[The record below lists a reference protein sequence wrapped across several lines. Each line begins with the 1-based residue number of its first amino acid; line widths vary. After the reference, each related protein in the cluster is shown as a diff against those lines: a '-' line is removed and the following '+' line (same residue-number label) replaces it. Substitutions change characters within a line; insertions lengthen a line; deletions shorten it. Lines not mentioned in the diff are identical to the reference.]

1 MLELTNYSAYEFLR
15 PLVQGWL
22 GKIRCALESPARK
35 KWKEVADECLMLYSK
50 SAAAMWDPA
59 YSKKFW
65 SNVKAPKFRIT
76 INKAFEYV
84 AIFGPNLIWDCP
96 HRAVNPKR
104 RQDYPQ
110 ELFQLM
116 PNGQQLYEM
125 LGQQDAQEL
134 AVSKAIAAVM
144 QPWLNYTARET
155 PGGGLVGHS
164 LHAVTDSLIKGRG
177 VLWSE
182 TYQFPASGRN
192 LVGSFHDDPESL
204 IVDPDF
210 KTLHKARVI
219 YRERCW
225 PHWQVER
232 HFGLPPGS
240 LKGKATLESAYSYG
254 EYHGND
260 DHGNPDRAAGKTNDL
275 VKFYEVYSKCGVG
288 AMLTNMEEG
297 IKQHLHK
304 VTGDYVYLAICDKV
318 PWPLNCPSEVL
329 LKGATDA
336 EVRKRFEWP
345 TPFWTDDRW
354 PMEVLDH
361 YIDPDGP
368 YPVPPLAPAMGELK
382 LLNFLVPWTIQHAHR
397 ASKTFWAVAGAQVD
411 HYKKYLDDIEDMG
424 IVPTPSGVQD
434 VRQAIMQFEQKQT
447 TEDSWRVIE
456 MLSTL
461 VDKRT
466 GLTEQAYGRNEDGT
480 QNRTAQETAAK
491 QRAVGVRSEHMQK
504 QTKDWQS
511 RVESQEAFLSRM
523 FVTGEDVQP
532 VLGSMGRYLWEQYV
546 MSNNVE
552 LVARGMEYEVGAASI
567 RRPDRERDI
576 ANYQQAIGIF
586 APVVQT
592 YGESSGN
599 YEPFNY
605 LMKKWAEF
613 HDADLDGAMIPGPTE
628 EQQAQQ
634 QQQQQLANEQIMAEV
649 EAKKAEAAL
658 KMAQA
663 ATAGNEQAAAQQELQ
678 LDAAKT
684 QMELQAKEREGAMK
698 MAETQAKVQA
708 TQQQT
713 AIKLQGE
720 KFKSVMELQKHR
732 QQLLMDEERHDQEL
746 RQSQQQSELQLKQ
759 SKQQGQ
765 QQLQLN
771 KQMANAKAKAAAKK
785 PTPAKK

>member
-1 MLELTNYSAYEFLR
+1 MLEMSNYSAYEFLR

-96 HRAVNPKR
+96 HRTVNPKR

-318 PWPLNCPSEVL
+318 PWPLNCPSDVL

-345 TPFWTDDRW
+345 TP
-354 PMEVLDH
+354 VLDRRSLA
-361 YIDPDGP
+361 DGSARSLHRP
-368 YPVPPLAPAMGELK
+368 GWPVSGPAAGSGDGRAEAAQLPGPVDDSARAPGEQN
-382 LLNFLVPWTIQHAHR
+382 LLGCRRR
-397 ASKTFWAVAGAQVD
+397 ASRSLQEIPRRHRGYGD
-411 HYKKYLDDIEDMG
+411 R
-424 IVPTPSGVQD
+424 PTPSGVQD

-523 FVTGEDVQP
+523 FVTGKTCSRARLD
-532 VLGSMGRYLWEQYV
+532 GRYLWEQYV
-546 MSNNVE
+546 MSNDVE
-552 LVARGMEYEVGAASI
+552 IVARGMEYEVGAASI

-576 ANYQQAIGIF
+576 ANYQQAIGI
-586 APVVQT
+586 
-592 YGESSGN
+592 
-599 YEPFNY
+599 
-605 LMKKWAEF
+605 
-613 HDADLDGAMIPGPTE
+613 
-628 EQQAQQ
+628 
-634 QQQQQLANEQIMAEV
+634 
-649 EAKKAEAAL
+649 
-658 KMAQA
+658 
-663 ATAGNEQAAAQQELQ
+663 
-678 LDAAKT
+678 
-684 QMELQAKEREGAMK
+684 
-698 MAETQAKVQA
+698 
-708 TQQQT
+708 
-713 AIKLQGE
+713 
-720 KFKSVMELQKHR
+720 
-732 QQLLMDEERHDQEL
+732 LLL
-746 RQSQQQSELQLKQ
+746 WC
-759 SKQQGQ
+759 
-765 QQLQLN
+765 
-771 KQMANAKAKAAAKK
+771 K
-785 PTPAKK
+785 PTASRAGTTNRSTS